1 MVPATEEYRKIMG
14 SLEVSSEM
22 AGYTAEQTKETYE
35 QLFGVLGDDQ
45 SAATTTA
52 NLQAL
57 GIEQNK
63 LVSLTNGVI
72 GAWAKYGDSIPI
84 DGLAEAVNET
94 VKVGQVTGNFA
105 DVLNWGAKEGETF
118 GVKLKAATKANEEWN
133 NAVKEAKSAEDYF
146 NLALQDC
153 SNETER
159 ANLVMQFMADQGLEK
174 AGQKWKENNKNLV
187 EGNQA
192 TAEMKEA
199 TADLAETIA
208 PIITDVTSIMADLLD
223 GFNNLPS
230 GVQGT
235 IGVVLILVAV
245 LSSVFSVIGS
255 VSSGIS
261 ALVTALGPAT
271 AGTWAFNA
279 AWLANPITWIVIAIV
294 ALIAAL
300 VLLYNK
306 CEWFRDG
313 VNAIW
318 KGITDFF
325 TVTLPGVIKKAID
338 WIAENWQGLLLL
350 LVNPFAGGF
359 KLLYDNCEG
368 FREFIDNLI
377 DKIGDKIGEIGEFF
391 SGIGDDIKNAWKKIK
406 NAIKTPHFKTTGEFS
421 LSPLKVPSI
430 SVDWYAKGGILNR
443 PTAFDISGNRVKVG
457 GEAGPEAVLP
467 IELLKKYIREENTAN
482 NSLLAMMI
490 KEAISE
496 LNLVAENN
504 IYIGDKKFFDVI
516 TNMVIKKI
524 SSNINDR
531 NFAKGLT

>member
-1 MVPATEEYRKIMG
+1 MKMNFNNKGYSTQGYISEIPLVVQLMISSMLHKRIKEKK
-14 SLEVSSEM
+14 EVD
-22 AGYTAEQTKETYE
+22 Y
-35 QLFGVLGDDQ
+35 
-45 SAATTTA
+45 
-52 NLQAL
+52 LQVFKL
-57 GIEQNK
+57 SREQNEQGIICQK
-63 LVSLTNGVI
+63 IVHKQEQPSMEDVCYLVT
-72 GAWAKYGDSIPI
+72 D
-84 DGLAEAVNET
+84 EAVNET

-146 NLALQDC
+146 NLALQEC

-159 ANLVMQFMADQGLEK
+159 ANLIMQFMAEQGLEQ

-208 PIITDVTSIMADLLD
+208 PIVSDVTGLLADLLD
-223 GFNNLPS
+223 GFNSFPS
-230 GVQGT
+230 GVQAT
-235 IGVVLILVAV
+235 IGIALVLVAI
-245 LSSVFSVIGS
+245 LSTVFSGIGT
-255 VSSGIS
+255 VC
-261 ALVTALGPAT
+261 TAITSLIKLLKLAE
-271 AGTWAFNA
+271 AGTLKLNV
-279 AWLANPITWIVIAIV
+279 AWLASPITWWIAGIMLV
-294 ALIAAL
+294 VGVLI
-300 VLLYNK
+300 LLYNK
-306 CEWFRDG
+306 CEGFRNG
-313 VNAIW
+313 VNAIG
-318 KGITDFF
+318 KAIADFF
-325 TVTLPGVIKKAID
+325 TVTLPEVIKKAID
-338 WIAENWQGLLLL
+338 WIADNWQGLLLL

-368 FREFIDNLI
+368 FRKFIDNFI

-391 SGIGDDIKNAWKKIK
+391 SGIGDDIKNAWRKIK
-406 NAIKTPHFKTTGEFS
+406 NAIKTPHFQTSGEFS

-467 IELLKKYIREENTAN
+467 IELLKKYIREENNAN
-482 NSLLAMMI
+482 NSVLAMMI
-490 KEAISE
+490 KEAVSE
-496 LNLVAENN
+496 LNLIAENN

-516 TNMVIKKI
+516 TNMVIRKI
-524 SSNINDR
+524 SSNVNDR